1 MRWAL
6 SFIRKCRRGELW
18 IRRLDALGAAALLLD
33 KRVVYESEFTPD
45 QVNGALFLQGILLAY
60 REKNMSGSTVWRVPS
75 RRLLQKWVAS
85 EATRLGIDLNT
96 YEPKRADLPGATLI
110 PASDYQAPR

>member
-6 SFIRKCRRGELW
+6 LFVRKCRRGELW
-18 IRRLDALGAAALLLD
+18 LRRLDSLGAAALLLD

-60 REKNMSGSTVWRVPS
+60 REKSMAGGAVWRVPS

-85 EATRLGIDLNT
+85 EAKRLGIDLNT
-96 YEPKRADLPGATLI
+96 FEPKRADPPGATLI
-110 PASDYQAPR
+110 PVSDYQAPR